1 MYTTSGSDENQ
12 SMQPPAAGWKGN
24 VFIADTEQIEFIAE
38 QISVTSC
45 NKTTFAEARNWVGE
59 GWMGQPGA
67 PFFV

>member
-1 MYTTSGSDENQ
+1 
-12 SMQPPAAGWKGN
+12 MQPPAAGWKEN
-24 VFIADTEQIEFIAE
+24 VFIADTEQIEKIAE
-38 QISVTSC
+38 QLSDASC